1 MEFSLEYSI
10 DQIHDKRT
18 KEIFR
23 EVVSSYNNQNYR
35 SAVVMLYTV
44 VMCDLVFKLQDLRD
58 IYLDQK
64 ANDILEKIDYMQTS
78 DPTSPR
84 WEEIL
89 VKRIGEETELLSH
102 IELDAISQLKNSRN
116 LSAHPVLKNMDVLY
130 VPTKEKTIAHIR
142 EMVEAVLVKPPVLS
156 KKFMNTFLD
165 GISSIKNDFINP
177 DNTCDIKIFGV
188 FLQTRYF
195 RFMGNTLKKKVF
207 RSLWKFVFNLDN
219 TECNENRTV
228 NFYALECLYNSSKE
242 VLKDYIKSEPKFFPM
257 SNKYFTLECE
267 FLLKN
272 NEIFHFLS
280 EDVQI
285 AIKNFYA
292 RDTNMNTK
300 ILGAFLSVSIEKHCD
315 NLENC
320 FNEISPT
327 QYDIKKSLKLLYEH
341 ANNLCKGFEVLRC
354 FIRIFAQ
361 S

>member
-1 MEFSLEYSI
+1 
-10 DQIHDKRT
+10 
-18 KEIFR
+18 
-23 EVVSSYNNQNYR
+23 
-35 SAVVMLYTV
+35 
-44 VMCDLVFKLQDLRD
+44 
-58 IYLDQK
+58 
-64 ANDILEKIDYMQTS
+64 
-78 DPTSPR
+78 
-84 WEEIL
+84 
-89 VKRIGEETELLSH
+89 
-102 IELDAISQLKNSRN
+102 
-116 LSAHPVLKNMDVLY
+116 
-130 VPTKEKTIAHIR
+130 
-142 EMVEAVLVKPPVLS
+142 MVEAVLVKPPVLS

-177 DNTCDIKIFGV
+177 DNTCNIKIFGV

-242 VLKDYIKSEPKFFPM
+242 VLKDYIKSEHKFFPM

-285 AIKNFYA
+285 AIKKFYA

-320 FNEISPT
+320 FNGISPT

-361 S
+361 SFSYYDAEAKFKSFIVPYLSYMQREEIFDLINAIKSNRQIFECHYVLNNVSVIDNFAKKYLGDEYSVLKEIADK